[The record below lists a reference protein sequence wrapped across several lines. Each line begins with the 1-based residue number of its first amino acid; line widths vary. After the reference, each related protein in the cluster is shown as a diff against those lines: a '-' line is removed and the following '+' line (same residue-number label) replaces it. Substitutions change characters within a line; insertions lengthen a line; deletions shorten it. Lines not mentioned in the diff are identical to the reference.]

1 MQRRGYLIRFI
12 DIGLIILFGFLM
24 ISDLTIISQIQ
35 LPGKDL
41 SAPPPEEAVE
51 QRWYHIRVSEAGIFS
66 ILEDGAEEPA
76 YVNIEE
82 TEVLESI
89 LLQVKDETGAGS
101 RLNLVIEPSPR
112 VHMQQL
118 VDVLDLCERLGVPH
132 RINSQFILSS
142 DA

>member
-41 SAPPPEEAVE
+41 SAPPPQEEVD
-51 QRWYHIRVSEAGIFS
+51 QSWFHIRVSEEGAFS
-66 ILEDGAEEPA
+66 LFEDGAENPSF
-76 YVNIEE
+76 VNIEE
-82 TEVLESI
+82 TSELESVLI
-89 LLQVKDETGAGS
+89 QIEEDEGADT

-112 VHMQQL
+112 VPMQKL
-118 VDVLDLCERLGVPH
+118 VDVLDLCERLGLPH